1 MYNNSSFFNYLTK
14 YDLIKNIY
22 HELFNQGN
30 DELIIIILELLQ
42 HATGDIFILVIF
54 VFLIY
59 KYILKLGAHPL
70 VNLLD
75 SENIR
80 IRKLTSYILSNFAT
94 LSDIRD

>member
-22 HELFNQGN
+22 HELFGQGN
-30 DELIIIILELLQ
+30 DKLIIFILELLQ
-42 HATGDIFILVIF
+42 YATGDIFILVIF

-80 IRKLTSYILSNFAT
+80 IR
-94 LSDIRD
+94 

>member
-42 HATGDIFILVIF
+42 HATGDIFILV
-54 VFLIY
+54 L
-59 KYILKLGAHPL
+59 
-70 VNLLD
+70 
-75 SENIR
+75 NIV
-80 IRKLTSYILSNFAT
+80 
-94 LSDIRD
+94 

>member
-1 MYNNSSFFNYLTK
+1 MY
-14 YDLIKNIY
+14 
-22 HELFNQGN
+22 NQGN
-30 DELIIIILELLQ
+30 DKFNISILELLQ
-42 HATGDIFILVIF
+42 FATGDIFILVIF